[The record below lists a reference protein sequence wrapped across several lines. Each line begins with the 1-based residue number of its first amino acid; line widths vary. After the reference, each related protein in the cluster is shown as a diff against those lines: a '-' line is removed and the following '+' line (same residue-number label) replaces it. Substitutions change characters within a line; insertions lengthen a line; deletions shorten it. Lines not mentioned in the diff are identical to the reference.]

1 MKILKTYNQVSI
13 VEVDNR
19 RVYLTKCSFH
29 LNDTGKYKFSE
40 HLFSPILSVPHK
52 MKVIPINLDWNKGN
66 YFPYGTFTGDES

>member
-13 VEVDNR
+13 VEVDYSKE
-19 RVYLTKCSFH
+19 YLTKRGFH

-52 MKVIPINLDWNKGN
+52 MKVIPVYLDWNKGN
-66 YFPYGTFTGDES
+66 DYLYSTVTGGEI